1 MLILAEVTGALG
13 NCRSVQ
19 LSYGADDSSQQ
30 KTALSYEHPHTIP
43 TPAPTFN
50 GGRNSATAKV
60 SPLLK
65 RAGRLPGAER

>member
-1 MLILAEVTGALG
+1 MSMLPPMTRTLG

-30 KTALSYEHPHTIP
+30 KTALSYEHPHTFP

-50 GGRNSATAKV
+50 EGRNSATAEV

-65 RAGRLPGAER
+65 RAGRLPGAAR